1 MLSSVGFDK
10 GREMRV
16 LVALLI
22 ACTWASLSI
31 AQVRDLTAVVGF
43 AAGGTSSS
51 AARILADSAAT
62 IEGTN
67 VVVENI
73 PTAGGKLA
81 AQRVMQNESSRM
93 LLVMSATS
101 LLRIPPDMGLIPV
114 GIFAQYKYVVVTRN
128 GKLVDLRD
136 YMAAAKLDKQPRNVG
151 TAGAGSVAHL
161 IAEKLFE
168 EHDVRMI
175 HVPYPGS
182 APAIRDVLG
191 GHVDMAVVPMPDAI
205 AQDLNLTI
213 LAESGKGIP
222 VQGWMGLYAPPVTT
236 QEELVRL
243 GVLFEQASARS
254 RENLKR
260 VGFEGVWLSGLELRR
275 THERDYAQLYPILRK
290 LGIEP

>member
-1 MLSSVGFDK
+1 
-10 GREMRV
+10 MRV
-16 LVALLI
+16 LIALLI
-22 ACTWASLSI
+22 ACTCVAPSI
-31 AQVRDLTAVVGF
+31 AQLRDLTLVVGF
-43 AAGGTSSS
+43 AAGGTSST

-81 AQRVMQNESSRM
+81 ASRVMQNKSSRM

-101 LLRIPPDMGLIPV
+101 LLRIPPDIGLVPV
-114 GIFAQYKYVVVTRN
+114 GIFAQYKYVVVTRK
-128 GKLVDLRD
+128 GTSLDLQT
-136 YMAAAKLDKQPRNVG
+136 YMAAAKLDKRPRNVG

-182 APAIRDVLG
+182 ASAIRDVLG
-191 GHVDMAVVPMPDAI
+191 EHIDMGVVPMPDAI
-205 AQDLNLTI
+205 AQLVNLEI
-213 LAESGKGIP
+213 LAESGKGIL
-222 VQGWMGLYAPPVTT
+222 VEGWMGLYAPPVTT
-236 QEELVRL
+236 QGESVRL
-243 GVLFEQASARS
+243 GALLEQASARS

>member
-1 MLSSVGFDK
+1 
-10 GREMRV
+10 MRV
-16 LVALLI
+16 LLALLI
-22 ACTWASLSI
+22 ACTCVAPSI
-31 AQVRDLTAVVGF
+31 AQVRDLTLVVGF
-43 AAGGTSSS
+43 AAGGTSST

-81 AQRVMQNESSRM
+81 ASRVMQNESSRI
-93 LLVMSATS
+93 LLAMSATS
-101 LLRIPPDMGLIPV
+101 LLRIPPDIGLVPV
-114 GIFAQYKYVVVTRN
+114 GIFAQYKYVVVTRK
-128 GKLVDLRD
+128 GASLDLQA
-136 YMAAAKLDKQPRNVG
+136 YMAAAKLDKRPRNVG

-168 EHDVRMI
+168 EHGVRMI

-182 APAIRDVLG
+182 ASAIRDVLG
-191 GHVDMAVVPMPDAI
+191 EHIDMGVVPMPDAT
-205 AQDLNLTI
+205 AQLVNLEI

-222 VQGWMGLYAPPVTT
+222 VEGWMGLYAPPVTT
-236 QEELVRL
+236 QGESVRL

>member
-1 MLSSVGFDK
+1 
-10 GREMRV
+10 MRV
-16 LVALLI
+16 LIALLI
-22 ACTWASLSI
+22 ACTCVAPSI
-31 AQVRDLTAVVGF
+31 AQLRDLTLVVGF
-43 AAGGTSSS
+43 AAGGTSST
-51 AARILADSAAT
+51 AARILADFAAT

-81 AQRVMQNESSRM
+81 ASRVMQNELSRM

-101 LLRIPPDMGLIPV
+101 LLRIPPDIGLVPV
-114 GIFAQYKYVVVTRN
+114 GIFAQYKYVVVTRK
-128 GKLVDLRD
+128 GTSLDLQT
-136 YMAAAKLDKQPRNVG
+136 YMAAAKLDKRPRNVG

-182 APAIRDVLG
+182 ASAIRDVLG
-191 GHVDMAVVPMPDAI
+191 EHIDMGVVPMPDAI
-205 AQDLNLTI
+205 AQLVNLEI
-213 LAESGKGIP
+213 LAESGKGIL
-222 VQGWMGLYAPPVTT
+222 VEGWMGLYAPPVTT
-236 QEELVRL
+236 QGESVRL

>member
-1 MLSSVGFDK
+1 
-10 GREMRV
+10 MRV
-16 LVALLI
+16 LIALLLI
-22 ACTWASLSI
+22 ACTCVAPSNS
-31 AQVRDLTAVVGF
+31 QVRDLTLVVGF
-43 AAGGTSSS
+43 AAGGTSST

-81 AQRVMQNESSRM
+81 ASRVLQNESSRM

-101 LLRIPPDMGLIPV
+101 LLRIPPDIGLVPV
-114 GIFAQYKYVVVTRN
+114 GIFAQYKYVVVTRK
-128 GKLVDLRD
+128 GKTLDLRA
-136 YMAAAKLDKQPRNVG
+136 YMAAAKLDKRPRNVG

-168 EHDVRMI
+168 EHDVKMI

-182 APAIRDVLG
+182 ASAIRDVLG
-191 GHVDMAVVPMPDAI
+191 EHIDMGVVPMPDAI
-205 AQDLNLTI
+205 AQVGNLEI
-213 LAESGKGIP
+213 LAESGKGIL
-222 VQGWMGLYAPPVTT
+222 VEGWMGLYAPPVTT
-236 QEELVRL
+236 QGESVRL
-243 GVLFEQASARS
+243 GVLFEQVSARS

-260 VGFEGVWLSGLELRR
+260 VGFEGMWLSGLELRR

>member
-1 MLSSVGFDK
+1 
-10 GREMRV
+10 MRV
-16 LVALLI
+16 LIALLI
-22 ACTWASLSI
+22 ACTCVAPSI
-31 AQVRDLTAVVGF
+31 AQVRDLTLVVGF
-43 AAGGTSSS
+43 AAGGTSST

-81 AQRVMQNESSRM
+81 ASRVIQNESSRM
-93 LLVMSATS
+93 LFVMSATS
-101 LLRIPPDMGLIPV
+101 VLRIPPDTGLVPV
-114 GIFAQYKYVVVTRN
+114 GIFAQYKYVVVPRKGTSP
-128 GKLVDLRD
+128 DLHA
-136 YMAAAKLDKQPRNVG
+136 YIAAAKLDKRPRNVG

-191 GHVDMAVVPMPDAI
+191 GHVDMAAVPMPDAI
-205 AQDLNLTI
+205 AQEANLQI
-213 LAESGKGIP
+213 LAESGKGIS
-222 VQGWMGLYAPPVTT
+222 VEGWMGLYAPPVTT
-236 QEELVRL
+236 QENAAQL
-243 GVLFEQASARS
+243 GLLFEQASARS
-254 RENLKR
+254 SENLKR
-260 VGFEGVWLSGLELRR
+260 VGFEGVWLSALELRR
-275 THERDYAQLYPILRK
+275 THERDYALFYPILRK

>member
-1 MLSSVGFDK
+1 
-10 GREMRV
+10 MRV
-16 LVALLI
+16 LIALLI
-22 ACTWASLSI
+22 ACTCATSST
-31 AQVRDLTAVVGF
+31 AQVRDLTLVVGF
-43 AAGGTSSS
+43 AAGGTSST

-81 AQRVMQNESSRM
+81 AYRVVHSDSSRM

-101 LLRIPPDMGLIPV
+101 LLRIPPDLGLVPV
-114 GIFAQYKYVVVTRN
+114 GIFAQYKYVVVTLK
-128 GKLVDLRD
+128 GTSLDLKA
-136 YMAAAKLDKQPRNVG
+136 YMAAAKLDKRPRNVG

-161 IAEKLFE
+161 IGEKLFE
-168 EHDVRMI
+168 EHGVRMI

-191 GHVDMAVVPMPDAI
+191 GHVDMAVVPVPDAI
-205 AQDLNLTI
+205 AQEANLQI

-222 VQGWMGLYAPPVTT
+222 VEGWMGLYAPRVTP
-236 QEELVRL
+236 QDNAARL
-243 GVLFEQASARS
+243 AVLFQQASLRS

-260 VGFEGVWLSGLELRR
+260 VGFEGVWLSALELRR
-275 THERDYAQLYPILRK
+275 THERDYAQLYPMLQK
-290 LGIEP
+290 LGVEP

>member
-1 MLSSVGFDK
+1 MP
-10 GREMRV
+10 V
-16 LVALLI
+16 LIVLLI
-22 ACTWASLSI
+22 ACTCVAPSI
-31 AQVRDLTAVVGF
+31 AQVRDLTLVVGF
-43 AAGGTSSS
+43 AAGGTSSTG
-51 AARILADSAAT
+51 ARIVADSAAT

-81 AQRVMQNESSRM
+81 ASRVMQNESSRM

-101 LLRIPPDMGLIPV
+101 LLRIPPDIGLVPV
-114 GIFAQYKYVVVTRN
+114 GIFAQYKYVVVTRK
-128 GKLVDLRD
+128 GTPFDLQAF
-136 YMAAAKLDKQPRNVG
+136 MTAAKLDKRPRNVG

-168 EHDVRMI
+168 EHNVRMI

-182 APAIRDVLG
+182 ASAIRDVLG
-191 GHVDMAVVPMPDAI
+191 EHIDMGVVPMPDAI
-205 AQDLNLTI
+205 AQLVNLEI
-213 LAESGKGIP
+213 LAESGKGIL
-222 VQGWMGLYAPPVTT
+222 VEGWMGLYAPPVTT
-236 QEELVRL
+236 QRESVRL

>member
-1 MLSSVGFDK
+1 
-10 GREMRV
+10 MRV
-16 LVALLI
+16 LIALLI
-22 ACTWASLSI
+22 ACTCVAPSI
-31 AQVRDLTAVVGF
+31 AQLRDLTLVVGF
-43 AAGGTSSS
+43 AAGGTSST
-51 AARILADSAAT
+51 AARIVADSAAT

-81 AQRVMQNESSRM
+81 ASRVMQNESSRM

-101 LLRIPPDMGLIPV
+101 LLRIPPDIGLVPV
-114 GIFAQYKYVVVTRN
+114 GIFAQYKYVVVTRK
-128 GKLVDLRD
+128 GTSLDLQT
-136 YMAAAKLDKQPRNVG
+136 YMAAAKLDKRPRNVG

-168 EHDVRMI
+168 ENDVRMI

-182 APAIRDVLG
+182 ASAIRDVLG
-191 GHVDMAVVPMPDAI
+191 EHIDMGVVPMPDAI
-205 AQDLNLTI
+205 AQLVNLEI
-213 LAESGKGIP
+213 LAESGKGIL
-222 VQGWMGLYAPPVTT
+222 VEGWMGLYAPPVTT
-236 QEELVRL
+236 QGESVRL

>member
-1 MLSSVGFDK
+1 
-10 GREMRV
+10 MRV
-16 LVALLI
+16 LIALFI
-22 ACTWASLSI
+22 ACTCVAPSI
-31 AQVRDLTAVVGF
+31 AQVRDLTLVVGF
-43 AAGGTSSS
+43 AAGGTSST
-51 AARILADSAAT
+51 AARILADFAAT

-81 AQRVMQNESSRM
+81 ASRVMQNELSRM

-101 LLRIPPDMGLIPV
+101 LLRIPPDIGLVPV
-114 GIFAQYKYVVVTRN
+114 GIFAQYKYVVVTRK
-128 GKLVDLRD
+128 GKSLDLQG
-136 YMAAAKLDKQPRNVG
+136 YMAAAKFDKRPRNVG

-182 APAIRDVLG
+182 ASAIRDVLG
-191 GHVDMAVVPMPDAI
+191 EHIDMGVVPMPDAI
-205 AQDLNLTI
+205 AQLVNLEI
-213 LAESGKGIP
+213 LAESGKGIL
-222 VQGWMGLYAPPVTT
+222 VEGWMGLFAPPVTT
-236 QEELVRL
+236 QGEFVRL

-260 VGFEGVWLSGLELRR
+260 VGFEGLWLSGLELRR

>member
-1 MLSSVGFDK
+1 
-10 GREMRV
+10 MRV
-16 LVALLI
+16 LIALLI
-22 ACTWASLSI
+22 ACTCVALSN
-31 AQVRDLTAVVGF
+31 AQTRDLTFVVGF
-43 AAGGTSSS
+43 AAGGTSST
-51 AARILADSAAT
+51 AARILADSTAT
-62 IEGTN
+62 IEGVN

-81 AQRVMQNESSRM
+81 ASRVMQGESSQM

-101 LLRIPPDMGLIPV
+101 LLRIPPDIGLVPV
-114 GIFAQYKYVVVTRN
+114 GIFAKYKYVVATRRGTSLN
-128 GKLVDLRD
+128 LLAF
-136 YMAAAKLDKQPRNVG
+136 MAAARGDKRPRNVG

-161 IAEKLFE
+161 IAEKMFE
-168 EHDVRMI
+168 EHGVRMI

-191 GHVDMAVVPMPDAI
+191 GHVDMAVVPIPDAI
-205 AQDLNLTI
+205 AQEANLQI

-222 VQGWMGLYAPPVTT
+222 LEGWMGLYAPPITT
-236 QEELVRL
+236 QQDAARL
-243 GVLFEQASARS
+243 GALFEQASARS
-254 RENLKR
+254 SENLKR